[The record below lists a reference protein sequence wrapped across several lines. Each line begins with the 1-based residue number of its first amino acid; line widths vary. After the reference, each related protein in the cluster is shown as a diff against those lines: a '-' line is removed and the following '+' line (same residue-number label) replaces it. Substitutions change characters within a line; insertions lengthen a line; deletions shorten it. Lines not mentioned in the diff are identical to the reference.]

1 MQKLKLSLSCLL
13 LLFSFS
19 SYSQSYE
26 LKEKKFDIE
35 SVILNSTSL
44 TQIMARINFSFE
56 QKGEKKR
63 SNDGAFVTVRYKNE
77 SLITPLV
84 TYTSQGE
91 VTQIIFLMPINN
103 SDSIG
108 RELIKRYGT
117 EYVNGEEVIERGNL
131 TYDIRSDGDIG
142 IFVIK

>member
-1 MQKLKLSLSCLL
+1 MKKLKQSLSCLFL
-13 LLFSFS
+13 LLGYL

-26 LKEKKFDIE
+26 LSEKNFDIE
-35 SVILNSTSL
+35 SVILNTTSL
-44 TQIMARINFSFE
+44 TQIMAKINFSFE

-63 SNDGAFVTVRYKNE
+63 SDNGAYVTVQYKNE

-108 RELIKRYGT
+108 RELIRRYGT
-117 EYVNGEEVIERGNL
+117 KVINGKEVIQRGYL
-131 TYDIRSDGDIG
+131 TYDIRVNGDVG